1 MGALGGGHQDG
12 VAPGQQRVLQLRPH
26 AVEHLKLKAVAPDP
40 MATPKVNGVL
50 YHLLVMGGDRGVA
63 TAAQR
68 RLL

>member
-1 MGALGGGHQDG
+1 
-12 VAPGQQRVLQLRPH
+12 LRPH